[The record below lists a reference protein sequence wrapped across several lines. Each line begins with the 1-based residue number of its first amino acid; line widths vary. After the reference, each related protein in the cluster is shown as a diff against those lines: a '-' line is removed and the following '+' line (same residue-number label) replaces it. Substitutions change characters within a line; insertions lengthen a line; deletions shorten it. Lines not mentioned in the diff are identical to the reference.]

1 MELETVN
8 HVRFVTD
15 SNGWVA
21 IDQPNW
27 VREKIFFQVH
37 SHGYEFRKDGF
48 GFAGVAI
55 DYQPGKSVVL
65 KMKRDNVAQ
74 RLYRITGRGI
84 YRDSLLLGQP
94 SCPLAHPAGT
104 GKVAGQDSAMAVV
117 YRNKIHWFWGDTDRM
132 RYPLGQFWTSG
143 AVSELPQSGG
153 LNPAHGIDLDYF
165 VGDDGFSRPMARLG
179 VKNGPIWIDALCV
192 LPDREEHERL
202 VCHYAHMQSL
212 GKMLDHGIAV
222 YNDDE
227 DRFEP
232 FKKLDLDELWK
243 YPGQAHPIHHRDNG
257 TEYIYLG
264 EVFPT
269 VRMPATLDNFSAAS
283 DVEAWSCLAPGSD
296 VAHPQFIRSGDGR
309 LEFAWRKNAP
319 PADIKAQWRWLSQ
332 DKITFADTCF
342 IPLDCDTGKPVQL
355 HRGSIA
361 WNEYRHKWIMIAAQT
376 GGTSMLGEIWYAE
389 SPALTGPWQRAKKI
403 VTHDKYSFYNPVHH
417 PFFDQDHGRLIYFE
431 GTYTTTFS
439 GNTDP
444 TPRYNYNQIMY
455 QLDLDDPR
463 LTPTHD
469 Q

>member
-179 VKNGPIWIDALCV
+179 VKNGPIWIDAPASFLTARNTSDWFAIMLTCSHSAKCLIMESLSIMTTRIALNHSRNSIWTSCGSIPDKRIPSTTATTAPSTSIWARCFRQSACQRHWIIFRQRPMWKLGPV
-192 LPDREEHERL
+192 WRREAMLPIPSSFGL
-202 VCHYAHMQSL
+202 AT
-212 GKMLDHGIAV
+212 G
-222 YNDDE
+222 
-227 DRFEP
+227 
-232 FKKLDLDELWK
+232 DL
-243 YPGQAHPIHHRDNG
+243 
-257 TEYIYLG
+257 
-264 EVFPT
+264 
-269 VRMPATLDNFSAAS
+269 
-283 DVEAWSCLAPGSD
+283 SC
-296 VAHPQFIRSGDGR
+296 
-309 LEFAWRKNAP
+309 AWRKSAP